1 MRKII
6 IILCAFAMAGELE
19 VDGNLTVTEGVTA
32 SSFIG
37 DGSGLTNIPSLGGIK
52 PERIYTLIYQADDA
66 GTIWTV
72 PANKFWII
80 NVTPGSSND
89 WYFDYLEAG
98 GGLIR
103 VGIYGNDLSQPA
115 LSRQFSAFHG
125 FSLTGASMIMQC
137 TIYEYSISGSGTDQG
152 MDYIEP

>member
-52 PERIYTLIYQADDA
+52 PERI
-66 GTIWTV
+66 
-72 PANKFWII
+72 
-80 NVTPGSSND
+80 
-89 WYFDYLEAG
+89 
-98 GGLIR
+98 
-103 VGIYGNDLSQPA
+103 
-115 LSRQFSAFHG
+115 
-125 FSLTGASMIMQC
+125 
-137 TIYEYSISGSGTDQG
+137 
-152 MDYIEP
+152 